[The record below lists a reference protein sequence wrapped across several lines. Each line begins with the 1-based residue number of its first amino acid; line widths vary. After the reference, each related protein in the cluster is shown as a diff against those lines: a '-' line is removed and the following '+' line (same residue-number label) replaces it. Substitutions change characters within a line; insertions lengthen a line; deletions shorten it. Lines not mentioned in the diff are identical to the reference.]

1 MTPVALDIIIACI
14 LLLSAL
20 VAYFRGI
27 IREAFTIVALIV
39 ASAASYF
46 GGDKMIS
53 SFDKWLEVDK
63 EAGAQAAAAVSKAAG
78 SGTDA
83 TIIAHKELVFGVADP
98 ALVSVISAYASVF
111 IFFYLVMALAGF
123 ALSRAVAEAGLGVV
137 DRLFGAAFGFAR
149 GFLVIFLCFLP
160 ISFLFSHDMY
170 PEWARNSI
178 SVPILEKSV
187 AFVDQHIDLKKA
199 VADNSK
205 VLLEKIGKSEPPKKA
220 RSDEAAP
227 LRDPQRSPL
236 IGTPEE
242 AELQSELF
250 ADERMARPQ

>member
-27 IREAFTIVALIV
+27 IREAFTIVALFV
-39 ASAASYF
+39 ASGASYF

-53 SFDKWLEVDK
+53 SFDKWLEVDH
-63 EAGAQAAAAVSKAAG
+63 ETGAQAAEAVSKAAG

-83 TIIAHKELVFGVADP
+83 TIIAHKDLIFGVADP

-111 IFFYLVMALAGF
+111 VFFYLVMALAGF

-160 ISFLFSHDMY
+160 ISFLFGHDRF
-170 PEWARNSI
+170 PDWAKNSI
-178 SVPILEKSV
+178 SVPILEQSV

-199 VADNSK
+199 VADNSR
-205 VLLEKIGKSEPPKKA
+205 VLLDKIGKNGPPPKKA
-220 RSDEAAP
+220 DDVAP
-227 LRDPQRSPL
+227 MREPVRSPL
-236 IGTPEE
+236 IGSPDE

-250 ADERMARPQ
+250 ADERMARPE